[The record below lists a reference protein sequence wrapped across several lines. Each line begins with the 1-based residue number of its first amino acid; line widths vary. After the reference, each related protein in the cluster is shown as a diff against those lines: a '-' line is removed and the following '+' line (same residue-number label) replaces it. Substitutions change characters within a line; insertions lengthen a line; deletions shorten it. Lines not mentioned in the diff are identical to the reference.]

1 MKVSKSSKG
10 TKRKKGEN
18 RKEKK
23 ETKEEKRKKRNIDIL
38 MHQSYPAM
46 AITFLLRALV
56 DGRGVG
62 ESHNLRP
69 GDKALVFPGHLTAPL
84 FSTHSN
90 VPLFQS

>member
-1 MKVSKSSKG
+1 MKVGRSSKG
-10 TKRKKGEN
+10 KERKKGEN

-46 AITFLLRALV
+46 AITFLLRELV
-56 DGRGVG
+56 DGGG
-62 ESHNLRP
+62 GGSHNLRP
-69 GDKALVFPGHLTAPL
+69 GDKALVYPGHLTAPL

-90 VPLFQS
+90 VPLF